1 MNQESPGLSLT
12 RGNLELNKQK
22 PVGELSETEAK
33 SQVSKALGMKA
44 SPEGRG
50 TGRCLGLSSVIELLP
65 NKYKSLGSVPQM
77 ERK

>member
-1 MNQESPGLSLT
+1 MF
-12 RGNLELNKQK
+12 ELNKQK

-65 NKYKSLGSVPQM
+65 NTYQGLGAAFGTICRHKFFQPILIST
-77 ERK
+77 